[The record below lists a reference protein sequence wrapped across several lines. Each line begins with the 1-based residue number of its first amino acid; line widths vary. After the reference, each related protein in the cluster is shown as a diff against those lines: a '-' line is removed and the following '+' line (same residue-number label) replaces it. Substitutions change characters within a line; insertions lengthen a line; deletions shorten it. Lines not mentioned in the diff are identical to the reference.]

1 MGSAQSTKAV
11 DTAADRV
18 PSSEV
23 AEDDTTPEHSS
34 SSTVEDCA
42 SLSESALST
51 PPGISE
57 VSDVSSQAQL
67 SVCGSPH
74 PSRNSAILIFD
85 LDDTLIPT
93 EWIRSS
99 FAAQK
104 HKHATADEVY
114 QSKCASAQA
123 IKREF
128 DRLTSNE
135 LTPHILST
143 LKGAK
148 KWSETVVIVT
158 NARSIRWLSAMKSLF
173 PEVVQLLDDEDIP
186 IIRSCPVG
194 EEPSIHEAPAYFAYW
209 MNAKKTKFLEVI
221 RQHCKTK
228 CPSPTAP
235 VDLVSIG
242 DNDFEEYAAL
252 RAAHELPTVRLAKVV
267 RCRSGLEPR
276 SFLHQLKDIALAIDC
291 LFEEATPCATRRVGA
306 TVTYT
311 IHGRRKTQ

>member
-1 MGSAQSTKAV
+1 MGSAQSAKSV
-11 DTAADRV
+11 DTEADRV
-18 PSSEV
+18 ANGDSTE
-23 AEDDTTPEHSS
+23 EDTSPEHSS
-34 SSTVEDCA
+34 PSTAEDCT

-51 PPGISE
+51 PAGISE
-57 VSDVSSQAQL
+57 ASDVSALAQL
-67 SVCGSPH
+67 SVCGNPH
-74 PSRNSAILIFD
+74 PSRHSAILIFD

-114 QSKCASAQA
+114 QA

-209 MNAKKTKFLEVI
+209 MNAK
-221 RQHCKTK
+221 
-228 CPSPTAP
+228 
-235 VDLVSIG
+235 
-242 DNDFEEYAAL
+242 
-252 RAAHELPTVRLAKVV
+252 
-267 RCRSGLEPR
+267 
-276 SFLHQLKDIALAIDC
+276 DIALAIDC

-311 IHGRRKTQ
+311 IQYDFHCNFQSRASSIRE

>member
-1 MGSAQSTKAV
+1 MGSVQSTKAV
-11 DTAADRV
+11 DTVADRLV
-18 PSSEV
+18 NCELI
-23 AEDDTTPEHSS
+23 EDDETQEQTSASS
-34 SSTVEDCA
+34 VDEGTSLADSRA
-42 SLSESALST
+42 SNSRGNSEASD
-51 PPGISE
+51 IS
-57 VSDVSSQAQL
+57 QQTQL
-67 SVCGSPH
+67 SVGDSLP
-74 PSRNSAILIFD
+74 PSRKSAILIFD

-104 HKHATADEVY
+104 HKHATTDEVY
-114 QSKCASAQA
+114 QA
-123 IKREF
+123 IKQEF

-148 KWSETVVIVT
+148 RWSETVVIVT

-173 PEVVQLLDDEDIP
+173 PEVVQLLDDEQIP

-221 RQHCKTK
+221 RQHCKKNCT
-228 CPSPTAP
+228 SATTT

-252 RAAHELPTVRLAKVV
+252 RAAHELPSVRFAKVV
-267 RCRSGLEPR
+267 KCRSGLEPR
-276 SFLHQLKDIALAIDC
+276 SFLHQLKDIALAIDF
-291 LFEEATPCATRRVGA
+291 LFKEVSPCAPRRVGA
-306 TVTYT
+306 TVTYA
-311 IHGRRKTQ
+311 IQ

>member
-11 DTAADRV
+11 DTVADRV
-18 PSSEV
+18 ANCYVTE
-23 AEDDTTPEHSS
+23 ADTAPEHSS
-34 SSTVEDCA
+34 SSTVEDCT
-42 SLSESALST
+42 SQSESALST
-51 PPGISE
+51 PAGISE
-57 VSDVSSQAQL
+57 ASDVSAQAQL
-67 SVCGSPH
+67 SICGNPH
-74 PSRNSAILIFD
+74 PSRHSAILIFD

-114 QSKCASAQA
+114 QA

-135 LTPHILST
+135 LTLHILST

-173 PEVVQLLDDEDIP
+173 PEVLQLLDDEDIP

-194 EEPSIHEAPAYFAYW
+194 EEPSIREAPAYFAYW
-209 MNAKKTKFLEVI
+209 MNAKKIKFLEVI

-311 IHGRRKTQ
+311 IHGRRKMQ